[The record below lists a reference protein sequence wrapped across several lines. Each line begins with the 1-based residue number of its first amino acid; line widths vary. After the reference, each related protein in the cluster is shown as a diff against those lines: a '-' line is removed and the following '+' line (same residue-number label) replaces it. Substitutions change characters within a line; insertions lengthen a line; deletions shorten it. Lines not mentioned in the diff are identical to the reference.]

1 MSVIILRG
9 LNFFNRQL
17 QDFEEQVAQN
27 CLKLQQRVALDLL
40 TRIVLKTPVDTGRAR
55 GNWQVELGGAGSST
69 TTRLEPGQV
78 GVGGEATIAAGIA
91 AIGAAKPY
99 GKITIYNNVNYIR
112 YLEDGSSRQA
122 PQGMVKLAVAEVLSQ
137 FGA

>member
-17 QDFEEQVAQN
+17 QDFEDRVAEN
-27 CLKLQQRVALDLL
+27 SLKLQQRVALDLL

-55 GNWQVELGGAGSST
+55 GNWQVELNGSGSGTTETVDPAG
-69 TTRLEPGQV
+69 Q
-78 GVGGEATIAAGIA
+78 ATIANGFA
-91 AIGAAKPY
+91 AIGAAKPF
-99 GKITIYNNVNYIR
+99 GKITIYNNVQYIR
-112 YLEDGSSRQA
+112 RLEDGSSRQA
-122 PQGMVKLAVAEVLSQ
+122 PQGMVKLSVEEVLSQ